1 MRSQTSG
8 ALRKRISD
16 GEMQLCLGNS
26 NCQSGLVPGDENDE
40 NGVNEL
46 MEHRLRSDAIT
57 LRFTFSF
64 VSFMVLMSSRAS
76 LDLSCDFI
84 IRLLHNTQSSKSKIF
99 LQQRQ
104 R

>member
-1 MRSQTSG
+1 MS
-8 ALRKRISD
+8 
-16 GEMQLCLGNS
+16 
-26 NCQSGLVPGDENDE
+26 GDENNE

-46 MEHRLRSDAIT
+46 MERRLRSHAIT
-57 LRFTFSF
+57 HRFTFSF
-64 VSFMVLMSSRAS
+64 VSFMVLISSRAS

-104 R
+104 Q